1 MFPIDRPLLF
11 PNQPVQQAIV
21 LVQIGQT
28 RHIEVVG
35 PIQDCHGDV
44 SIDRLQLLGKLQ
56 AVLRFYDGVRRANK
70 GPYLCLGQR
79 HEVFF
84 AGEDCAAERGD
95 PGEEAREG
103 GSQFPSPGTAQAVPG
118 QADAGRIDLKLR
130 RQFGLFYTE

>member
-35 PIQDCHGDV
+35 PLQDRHSDISAGH
-44 SIDRLQLLGKLQ
+44 LQLLGKLQ
-56 AVLRFYDGVRRANK
+56 AVLRFYDSVRRANK

-79 HEVFF
+79 REVFF
-84 AGEDCAAERGD
+84 GGEDRAAERGD
-95 PGEEAREG
+95 PGEEPREG
-103 GSQFPSPGTAQAVPG
+103 GGQFPGPGTAQAVPG
-118 QADAGRIDLKLR
+118 QADAGSI
-130 RQFGLFYTE
+130 

>member
-1 MFPIDRPLLF
+1 MVGTLQDRHSDI
-11 PNQPVQQAIV
+11 AA
-21 LVQIGQT
+21 G
-28 RHIEVVG
+28 
-35 PIQDCHGDV
+35 
-44 SIDRLQLLGKLQ
+44 RLQLLGKLQ

-79 HEVFF
+79 REVFF
-84 AGEDCAAERGD
+84 GGEDRAAERGD

-118 QADAGRIDLKLR
+118 QADAGRVDLKLR